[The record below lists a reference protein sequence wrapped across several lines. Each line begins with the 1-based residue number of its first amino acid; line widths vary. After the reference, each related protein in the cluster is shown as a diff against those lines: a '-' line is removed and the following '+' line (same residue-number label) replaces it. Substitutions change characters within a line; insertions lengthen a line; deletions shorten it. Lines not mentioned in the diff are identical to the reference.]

1 MEATRRNSHESMSGQ
16 AAIAGVEIELPQA
29 TLDNFQLAAEF
40 KNWTPE
46 KILAK
51 TGIRQRHIAGPDE
64 CASDLAVG
72 AAKKLLARNYCP
84 CHEIDYL
91 IYCTQ
96 SPDYLLP
103 TTACLIQER
112 LELSNTCAALDFNLG
127 CSGYIYGLGLA
138 KALIESGQAHSVLF
152 LTADTYSKFI
162 NPKDQSVRTLFG
174 DAGTATL
181 IRAGVGPGK
190 LLGPFIYGTDGR
202 GKNNL
207 ILPTRGLK
215 QNFVSGA
222 ELVTDKAGNSRTIN
236 DLFMNGPEIFAFS
249 LKVVPA
255 SVHRLVEM
263 AGLSLDQ
270 IDLFVFHQANL
281 FMLEQLRTKLAL
293 PLERFCIEMED
304 VGNTVSC
311 TIPIALSR
319 MIAAK
324 KLNPGALVML
334 VGFGVGYSWGATLVR
349 WESAPSAELLG
360 AANAS

>member
-1 MEATRRNSHESMSGQ
+1 MSGLP
-16 AAIAGVEIELPQA
+16 AIAGVEIELPQA
-29 TLDNFQLAAEF
+29 TLDNHQLAAEF
-40 KNWTPE
+40 KDWTAE

-72 AAKKLLARNYCP
+72 AARKLLARIGFP
-84 CHEIDYL
+84 REKVDYL

-103 TTACLIQER
+103 TTACVIQER
-112 LELSNTCAALDFNLG
+112 LALSNTCAALDFNLG

-138 KALIESGQAHSVLF
+138 KALIESGQADSVLF

-162 NPKDQSVRTLFG
+162 NAKDQSVRTLFG
-174 DAGTATL
+174 DAGAATL
-181 IRAGVGPGK
+181 IRAGVGPGQ
-190 LLGPFIYGTDGR
+190 LTGPFVYGTDGR

-207 ILPTRGLK
+207 IVPTRGLR
-215 QNFVSGA
+215 QNFVHAA
-222 ELVTDKAGNSRTIN
+222 ELLTDKAGNARTVN
-236 DLFMNGPEIFAFS
+236 DLFMNGPEIFSFS
-249 LKVVPA
+249 LKVVPHTV
-255 SVHRLVEM
+255 SRLLQA
-263 AGLSLDQ
+263 AGVTLDQ

-281 FMLEQLRTKLAL
+281 FMLEHLRKKLAI
-293 PLERFCIEMED
+293 PPERFCVAMED

-324 KLNPGALVML
+324 EIKAGALLML

-349 WESAPSAELLG
+349 WQGEP
-360 AANAS
+360 AAG

>member
-1 MEATRRNSHESMSGQ
+1 MRGLP
-16 AAIAGVEIELPQA
+16 AISSVETELPRT
-29 TLDNFQLAAEF
+29 TLDNSQLAAEF
-40 KNWTPE
+40 KNWTAE

-51 TGIRQRHIAGPDE
+51 TGIRTRHIAGPDE

-72 AAKKLLARNYCP
+72 AAKKLLARDSCP
-84 CHEIDYL
+84 RAEIDYL

-138 KALIESGQAHSVLF
+138 KALIESRQANAVLF

-190 LLGPFIYGTDGR
+190 LAGPFVYGTDGR

-207 ILPTRGLK
+207 IVPTRGLK
-215 QNFVSGA
+215 QKFVDGA
-222 ELVTDKAGNSRTIN
+222 ELDRRRSGQFTDG
-236 DLFMNGPEIFAFS
+236 
-249 LKVVPA
+249 
-255 SVHRLVEM
+255 
-263 AGLSLDQ
+263 Q
-270 IDLFVFHQANL
+270 
-281 FMLEQLRTKLAL
+281 
-293 PLERFCIEMED
+293 
-304 VGNTVSC
+304 
-311 TIPIALSR
+311 
-319 MIAAK
+319 
-324 KLNPGALVML
+324 
-334 VGFGVGYSWGATLVR
+334 
-349 WESAPSAELLG
+349 
-360 AANAS
+360 

>member
-1 MEATRRNSHESMSGQ
+1 M
-16 AAIAGVEIELPQA
+16 ELPQMI
-29 TLDNFQLAAEF
+29 LDNNQLAAEF
-40 KNWTPE
+40 KNWTAE

-51 TGIRQRHIAGPDE
+51 TGIRTRHIARPDE

-72 AAKKLLARNYCP
+72 AAKKLLARNSCP
-84 CHEIDYL
+84 REKIDYL

-103 TTACLIQER
+103 STACLIQER

-138 KALIESGQAHSVLF
+138 KALIESRQANEVLF

-181 IRAGVGPGK
+181 IRAGAGPGK
-190 LLGPFIYGTDGR
+190 LAGPFVYGTDGR

-207 ILPTRGLK
+207 IVPTRGSK
-215 QNFVSGA
+215 QEFVNGA
-222 ELVTDKAGNSRTIN
+222 ELFADEAGNGRTVN
-236 DLFMNGPEIFAFS
+236 DLFMNGPEIFSFS
-249 LKVVPA
+249 LKVVPDTV
-255 SVHRLVEM
+255 SRLLEAAEVT
-263 AGLSLDQ
+263 LDQ

-281 FMLEQLRTKLAL
+281 FMLEHLRKKLAI
-293 PLERFCIEMED
+293 PRERFCIDMED

-311 TIPIALSR
+311 TIPITLSR

-324 KLNPGALVML
+324 KIKPGALVML
-334 VGFGVGYSWGATLVR
+334 VGFGVGYSWGATLMR
-349 WESAPSAELLG
+349 WESEPSDGELG
-360 AANAS
+360 KSSS